1 MEGSGDNSQN
11 KSRNAIFKKKA
22 SPSILHC
29 WPVTGLSCKAMVI
42 FLQYKWVP
50 DLNFLCMGLLI
61 ESKIQNVLIQK
72 VLGFADV
79 QYQESLLH

>member
-1 MEGSGDNSQN
+1 
-11 KSRNAIFKKKA
+11 
-22 SPSILHC
+22 
-29 WPVTGLSCKAMVI
+29 MVI